1 MYNPLLVS
9 RLFPISTE
17 KIVSDMNRSAISTEI
32 NSQEKDSFSNI
43 FNSAITALDQKQDA
57 SNHAIQGLITGEAD
71 DLHSVMIKTTE
82 AQISLEMAVSLRNKA
97 LESFNEI
104 KNMSL

>member
-9 RLFPISTE
+9 RLFPTSTE

>member
-1 MYNPLLVS
+1 MYNPLLIS
-9 RLFPISTE
+9 RLFPTSTE
-17 KIVSDMNRSAISTEI
+17 KISSDMIRSAAPNEI
-32 NSQEKDSFSNI
+32 NSQNKDSFSNI
-43 FNSAITALDQKQDA
+43 FNSAISALDEKQDI

-97 LESFNEI
+97 LEAFNEI
-104 KNMSL
+104 KNMNF